1 MVAPLTLLIRDEL
14 IEVGDEGTQNRQL
27 SVSDRRVVPL
37 RADNVVAVLREPGK
51 GEALEADGVEL
62 ARQTP
67 EQLQLVEDR
76 GKLAIDAV
84 MVRRIEDFHVEA
96 GGDGAEGLHGSGRS
110 RRATGKAACPFT
122 EARNFTPKI
131 LCFIFIIRG
140 GYWCFLKETT

>member
-1 MVAPLTLLIRDEL
+1 MK
-14 IEVGDEGTQNRQL
+14 EGFQPSTA
-27 SVSDRRVVPL
+27 VPL

-84 MVRRIEDFHVEA
+84 LVRRIEDFHVEA

-110 RRATGKAACPFT
+110 RRARPRVPSQRLVTSHA
-122 EARNFTPKI
+122 
-131 LCFIFIIRG
+131 
-140 GYWCFLKETT
+140 

>member
-1 MVAPLTLLIRDEL
+1 MK
-14 IEVGDEGTQNRQL
+14 EGFQPSTA
-27 SVSDRRVVPL
+27 VPL

-84 MVRRIEDFHVEA
+84 LVRRIEDFHVELEA
-96 GGDGAEGLHGSGRS
+96 GAW
-110 RRATGKAACPFT
+110 RRW
-122 EARNFTPKI
+122 
-131 LCFIFIIRG
+131 RG
-140 GYWCFLKETT
+140 GSPWLGTEPTRDGQGRVSLHRGS